1 MVCDIADRFSGL
13 RSMEAGEQATGA
25 EDAGLLQEGAGA
37 GSSDDALFR
46 SLQPLPAAPVAE
58 AWGRLR

>member
-1 MVCDIADRFSGL
+1 
-13 RSMEAGEQATGA
+13 MEAGEQATGA